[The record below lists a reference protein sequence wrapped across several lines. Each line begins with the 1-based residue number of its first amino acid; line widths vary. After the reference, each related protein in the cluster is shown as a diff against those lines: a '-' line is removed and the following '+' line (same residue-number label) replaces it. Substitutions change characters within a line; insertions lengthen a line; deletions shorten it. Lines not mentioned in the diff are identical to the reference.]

1 MRHIRLSVW
10 LLIEVWLLIILLS
23 VLRLILLILWCV
35 RLRILLLW
43 ISVLSI
49 LRLIHRSAANLRIAI
64 RLILRRLRI
73 KRLLILRIRIILLI
87 KVWVVLSVTAVVL
100 IISVLLRL
108 FKIRCLR
115 SKVILL
121 LLRLR
126 KSIFKRFFRLK
137 ISILR
142 CYRLFVS
149 RSALF
154 SVFLGSKTGA
164 GCGSGRFFG
173 KRLFRFKLIIRI
185 EIIIHKNI
193 SLLVMHNS

>member
-1 MRHIRLSVW
+1 MLG
-10 LLIEVWLLIILLS
+10 
-23 VLRLILLILWCV
+23 
-35 RLRILLLW
+35 
-43 ISVLSI
+43 
-49 LRLIHRSAANLRIAI
+49 LIHRSAANLRIAV
-64 RLILRRLRI
+64 RLILRRLGI

-87 KVWVVLSVTAVVL
+87 KVWVVLSVAAVVL

-115 SKVILL
+115 SKVILR

-149 RSALF
+149 RF
-154 SVFLGSKTGA
+154 CVVFCIFGFKNRRSLRL
-164 GCGSGRFFG
+164 GRFFG

-193 SLLVMHNS
+193 SLLVMHNSYLYKIINSNLYVANFLIMNY

>member
-1 MRHIRLSVW
+1 M
-10 LLIEVWLLIILLS
+10 S

-43 ISVLSI
+43 ISVLSM
-49 LRLIHRSAANLRIAI
+49 LRLIHRSAASLRIAV
-64 RLILRRLRI
+64 RMILRRI

-87 KVWVVLSVTAVVL
+87 KVWVVLSVAAVVL

-115 SKVILL
+115 SKVILR

-149 RSALF
+149 RF
-154 SVFLGSKTGA
+154 CVVFCIFGFKNRRRLRLG
-164 GCGSGRFFG
+164 RLFG